1 LEGGV
6 FRRLHGSSRIGEI
19 DALRGLA
26 IIFVLVMHLYWL
38 GQYFPITLF
47 GVPIFVFVSGLAL
60 TYTYKNRLDLARYVK
75 NRVLFVGLPY
85 LFWSAMLMIAQNP
98 NNSLNSPLLA
108 LETYLDYTFNGR
120 WLTLWFV
127 YMIFQ
132 FYIIFPFLLEF
143 YKRLTGQ
150 LRNFLVLVTMC
161 FSSIYFVVFERSYG
175 VIVNLHLST
184 WIFYFVL
191 GMAIG
196 YNWEKVFGT
205 LSLKKNFTLLATVLY
220 GIFVYSIP
228 ILTELPFILPS
239 FSYATLFVLW
249 GSTIT
254 IIVFLVIF
262 SNWKRTPIRILGTFS
277 FGIFLT
283 HRILMTVFVG
293 LPCQILVIPII
304 SIGLVWLIW
313 KIPHSEYIIGK
324 KTS

>member
-1 LEGGV
+1 M
-6 FRRLHGSSRIGEI
+6 LHGSERIGEI

-75 NRVLFVGLPY
+75 SRVLFVGLPY
-85 LFWSAMLMIAQNP
+85 LFWSAILMIAQNP
-98 NNSLNSPLLA
+98 NNSLNSPLHA
-108 LETYLDYTFNGR
+108 FETYLDYTFNGR

-132 FYIIFPFLLEF
+132 FYMIFPFLLEF

-150 LRNFLVLVTMC
+150 LRNFLVLATMC
-161 FSSIYFVVFERSYG
+161 FSSIYFVVFERFYG

-196 YNWEKVFGT
+196 YNWEKVSGA
-205 LSLKKNFTLLATVLY
+205 LSLKKNFALLAIILY
-220 GIFVYSIP
+220 GIFVYFIP
-228 ILTELPFILPS
+228 TMTELPFILPG

-249 GSTIT
+249 GGTIT

-262 SNWKRTPIRILGTFS
+262 SNWKGTPFRILGAFS
-277 FGIFLT
+277 FGIFLA
-283 HRILMTVFVG
+283 HRILMTAFVG
-293 LPCQILVIPII
+293 LPCQILVIPAI

-324 KTS
+324 KVSWK

>member
-1 LEGGV
+1 M
-6 FRRLHGSSRIGEI
+6 LHGSERIGEV

-60 TYTYKNRLDLARYVK
+60 TYTYKNRLNLTRYAK
-75 NRVLFVGLPY
+75 SRVLFVGLPY
-85 LFWSAMLMIAQNP
+85 LFWSAMLMITQNP
-98 NNSLNSPLLA
+98 NNCLNSPLQA

-143 YKRLTGQ
+143 YKRLTVQ
-150 LRNFLVLVTMC
+150 LRNFLVLATMC
-161 FSSIYFVVFERSYG
+161 FSSIYFVVFERSFG

-196 YNWEKVFGT
+196 YNWEKVSSS
-205 LSLKKNFTLLATVLY
+205 LSLKKEFVLLAIVLY
-220 GIFVYSIP
+220 GIFVYFIP
-228 ILTELPFILPS
+228 TLTELPFILPS

-249 GSTIT
+249 GGTIT

-262 SNWKRTPIRILGTFS
+262 SNWKRTPFRILGAFS

-283 HRILMTVFVG
+283 HRILMTAFVG
-293 LPCQILVIPII
+293 LSCQILVIPII
-304 SIGLVWLIW
+304 SIGLVWLLW
-313 KIPHSEYIIGK
+313 KIPYSEYIIGK
-324 KTS
+324 KISWK